1 MSSSHSHKA
10 VPVSPSIGDEA
21 GIEQYRKENSELR
34 TSLSTSREENAL
46 LNEVISTIGSTLK
59 LDEVLS
65 HLVDII
71 ARAISCH
78 AAFIYLYNKDK
89 ERLVLASTS
98 EQYQKIRA
106 FTTSPNWKRKSS
118 SLS

>member
-1 MSSSHSHKA
+1 MSSSHSHKVA
-10 VPVSPSIGDEA
+10 HGSSSTDARV
-21 GIEQYRKENSELR
+21 EQPGKESSELR
-34 TSLSTSREENAL
+34 SALSTSREENAL

-71 ARAISCH
+71 VRAISCH

-98 EQYQKIRA
+98 EQHEYLVGKIE
-106 FTTSPNWKRKSS
+106 
-118 SLS
+118 LGLGC